1 MRERRRLSDRKS
13 IHDSTGYWV
22 ARLSRA
28 IALEFEKHLDEL
40 GLTRTAYV
48 VLGAIHYDRRTTP
61 AELASF
67 IGIHGAAITRHLDR
81 IEERGYVVRRR
92 STSDRRSIRLELTPQ
107 GVRAVHRGRRGSD
120 ATNERFRAGL
130 TQTEIDQFRSTILKM
145 LANADEAPADL

>member
-1 MRERRRLSDRKS
+1 MLSDGKS

-28 IALEFEKHLDEL
+28 IAMEFEKHLDEL
-40 GLTRTAYV
+40 GLTRTAYS
-48 VLGAIHYDRRTTP
+48 VLGAIHYDRKTTP

-92 STSDRRSIRLELTPQ
+92 STSDRRSIRLELTPE
-107 GVRAVHRGRRGSD
+107 GVRAAQRGRRGSD
-120 ATNERFRAGL
+120 ATNERFRSGL
-130 TQTEIDQFRSTILKM
+130 SQTEIDQFRSTIRKM
-145 LANADEAPADL
+145 LANANEAPADL